1 MRDFDFHPD
10 EDTVRCFGVPES
22 GVVANDDK
30 VCVTQTRQPE
40 LFGTMT
46 DDLVLRHFAFAD
58 EWFKIN
64 ATFDLAGNL
73 IQPGPPGTPFAVNCD
88 IATPMARIGD
98 DVSAVDLFLDVLV
111 RVDGSHWIADREEFD
126 QALDDGLISPGEAR
140 GAEAGLER
148 LISWID
154 SGRLMSLIH
163 DYAFDTI
170 SHAPRPLPFA
180 RWTVDDVPSVASVTR
195 PTWHLPA

>member
-1 MRDFDFHPD
+1 MRDFDFHPA

-22 GVVANDDK
+22 GVVANDDQ
-30 VCVTQTRQPE
+30 VWVSQTRQPE
-40 LFGTMT
+40 PFGTMA

-73 IQPGPPGTPFAVNCD
+73 IQPGPPETPFAVNCD
-88 IATPMARIGD
+88 MATPMARIGD
-98 DVSAVDLFLDVLV
+98 DVSSVDLFLDVLV
-111 RVDGSHWIADREEFD
+111 RVDGRYWIADRDEFD
-126 QALDDGLISPGEAR
+126 QALDDGLITSGEAR

-154 SGRLMSLIH
+154 SGRLTSLIH
-163 DYAFDTI
+163 DYAFETI
-170 SHAPRPLPFA
+170 NHAPRPLPLE
-180 RWTVDDVPSVASVTR
+180 RCTVHDVPSVAPVTR
-195 PTWHLPA
+195 PTWHLHG